1 MTGFLTVEVA
11 GAPALDLS
19 TFDPAGA
26 TEFLIHPNSFRVETN
41 GVPNSLPDSVSVQ
54 FLFEGAGTAADGSPD
69 TGAVNAVAQTT
80 DIADLTAA
88 QPDFIR
94 FDVIFNLDALNNGLT
109 SDNPVPALDFTRIK
123 FRF

>member
-1 MTGFLTVEVA
+1 M
-11 GAPALDLS
+11 
-19 TFDPAGA
+19 
-26 TEFLIHPNSFRVETN
+26 
-41 GVPNSLPDSVSVQ
+41 
-54 FLFEGAGTAADGSPD
+54 
-69 TGAVNAVAQTT
+69 NAVAQTT